1 MAGWEEFAQANSEK
15 IVEAA
20 RPAAANRQSAA
31 GQTPR
36 RGADPAAAM
45 HVEAWSDGSSR
56 GNPGPGGYGS
66 ILRYTDPAGAQHE
79 REFSGGFE
87 RTTNNRMELLGAI
100 VALEALRR
108 PCTVDFTTDSQY
120 VVNAFKQHW
129 IAGWKR
135 RGWKTAANKPVK
147 NVDLW
152 QRLIAACEPHD
163 VRWHWV
169 KGHAGHAENER
180 CDQLA
185 TAAADDRATRQVDVG
200 FEG

>member
-1 MAGWEEFAQANSEK
+1 MAGWNDF
-15 IVEAA
+15 
-20 RPAAANRQSAA
+20 AAANPAAVSDAAPVDPGRAA
-31 GQTPR
+31 G
-36 RGADPAAAM
+36 GKKM

-66 ILRYTDPAGAQHE
+66 VLRYTDPAGVAHE

-108 PCTVDFTTDSQY
+108 PCVVDF
-120 VVNAFKQHW
+120 
-129 IAGWKR
+129 
-135 RGWKTAANKPVK
+135 
-147 NVDLW
+147 
-152 QRLIAACEPHD
+152 IAACEPHD

-180 CDQLA
+180 CDALA
-185 TAAADDRATRQVDVG
+185 TAAADDRAHRAVDTG